1 MKIWKMRHF
10 AKAKCLLY
18 KNLAHLIK
26 NFYPSMYTH
35 SIPWVLVGKAEAK
48 KEKNIIE
55 SFPFSVEEDIDDI
68 FSFIKVRKER
78 LRNDNKLSISKEKRI
93 LYNLIDFSILREKQG
108 KKGSLKLLFKS
119 LKETY
124 NNEEISKDAW
134 KCKIWEELINVVLMR
149 PQLSNYFLELVNV
162 IDDKELLINIKDEIQ
177 NKKGTKLDKFYKN
190 IIGNNISFFL
200 Y

>member
-18 KNLAHLIK
+18 KNLAHLMK

-35 SIPWVLVGKAEAK
+35 SIPWVLVGKAK

-119 LKETY
+119 LKT
-124 NNEEISKDAW
+124 IAW
-134 KCKIWEELINVVLMR
+134 LPFSPLTVTVTLVL
-149 PQLSNYFLELVNV
+149 
-162 IDDKELLINIKDEIQ
+162 
-177 NKKGTKLDKFYKN
+177 
-190 IIGNNISFFL
+190 
-200 Y
+200 

>member
-1 MKIWKMRHF
+1 
-10 AKAKCLLY
+10 
-18 KNLAHLIK
+18 
-26 NFYPSMYTH
+26 MYTH
-35 SIPWVLVGKAEAK
+35 SIPWVLVGKAK

-134 KCKIWEELINVVLMR
+134 KCKIWEELINVVLIR

-162 IDDKELLINIKDEIQ
+162 IDDKELLKYIEETLINIKDEIQ

-200 Y
+200 YK